1 MTLSGSFD
9 SPRAGGGETINLF
22 GTRISRALIL
32 GIVIGVAG
40 IAGAG
45 GLGYVLIPPVNT
57 QVNDL
62 KTQVQNIE
70 NEIRQKEAALAD
82 RSKVEAQ
89 FREAQVRRRALA
101 GLFGEQKDVETLLL
115 ALNQQIRDTGATLKS
130 FKPVPATAKSKQ
142 QGQQGQQGQT
152 QTQQAQAGA
161 EGQAATEASVGGLL
175 KQLTYKVEFAGNYAQ
190 TLAVLRNIER
200 LQVLLNVQALSVRS
214 ATSRADEESGSPNLE
229 TSFDLVA
236 YVPLTPEE
244 LKALQ
249 AQKAAAAEK
258 ASEKGK
264 K

>member
-32 GIVIGVAG
+32 GVVIGVAG

-89 FREAQVRRRALA
+89 FREAQIRRKALA

-130 FKPVPATAKSKQ
+130 FKPVPVTAKSQQ
-142 QGQQGQQGQT
+142 QGQQGQA
-152 QTQQAQAGA
+152 QQAQAGA
-161 EGQAATEASVGGLL
+161 EGQAEGQAATEASVEGLL

-200 LQVLLNVQALSVRS
+200 LQVLLNVQGLSVRS

>member
-22 GTRISRALIL
+22 GTRVSRALIL

-89 FREAQVRRRALA
+89 FREAQVRRKALA

-130 FKPVPATAKSKQ
+130 FKPVPATAKSQQ
-142 QGQQGQQGQT
+142 QGQQGQQG

-161 EGQAATEASVGGLL
+161 EGQAATEASVEGLL

-200 LQVLLNVQALSVRS
+200 LQVLLNVQGLSVRS

-249 AQKAAAAEK
+249 AKQAAAAEK